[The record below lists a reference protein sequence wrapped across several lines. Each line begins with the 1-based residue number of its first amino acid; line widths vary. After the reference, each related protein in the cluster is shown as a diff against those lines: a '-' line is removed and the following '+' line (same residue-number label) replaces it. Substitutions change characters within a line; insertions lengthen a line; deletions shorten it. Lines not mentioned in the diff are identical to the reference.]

1 MDSAAQG
8 AGGCPKCHARL
19 AAGAIECAR
28 CGIVIAKYLARAPRA
43 GRPPAEHLN
52 AGGQDAVIAD
62 LASSA
67 QRANAGDVPAPT
79 TITPSIVGR
88 AILLLLLTVWTTT
101 LVGGVNAERVAASF
115 LHLPNLVF
123 HEAGHFLFAPFG
135 RFMTVLGGSLTQ
147 VLVPL
152 VCAGAFLWQ
161 TRDRFAATVAVWWAG
176 ENLLD
181 LAPYI
186 NDARDLQLVLLGGR
200 TGAEVEGHDWEY
212 LLNAMGIA
220 HRDHAIASVVQGV
233 GTAVMVGALMTGALV
248 LINAARRSRPGALPG
263 AES

>member
-1 MDSAAQG
+1 MASAAQG
-8 AGGCPKCHARL
+8 ADSTCPKCHAPL
-19 AAGAIECAR
+19 TGGAIECVH
-28 CGIVIAKYLARAPRA
+28 CGIVIAKYVQRHASRHELLTTDLPSTPTHRYD
-43 GRPPAEHLN
+43 LN
-52 AGGQDAVIAD
+52 AHTTDAI
-62 LASSA
+62 S
-67 QRANAGDVPAPT
+67 PAV
-79 TITPSIVGR
+79 VGR
-88 AILLLLLTVWTTT
+88 AILLVLLAIWTTT
-101 LVGGVNAERVAASF
+101 LVGRVNADRVTSSF

-123 HEAGHFLFAPFG
+123 HEAGHFLFMPFG

-161 TRDRFAATVAVWWAG
+161 TRDRFAAAVAVWWAG

-220 HRDHAIASVVQGV
+220 HRDHAIANVVQGV
-233 GTAVMVGALMTGALV
+233 GIAVMIGALIVAAIV
-248 LINAARRSRPGALPG
+248 LIRSWNGSRATDPLRPDSLSSPDP
-263 AES
+263 